1 MGNTISKDRVHMRET
16 VMKKTILLAAVALTV
31 WPFAAQARDI
41 GSVSTT
47 IRLLGAANDKIKIE
61 AFADPK
67 IDGITCYI
75 SRAVTGG
82 ISGAIGLAEDTSDAA
97 IECVQTGPIVFREPI
112 LTREKGEEVFNER
125 RSILFKELHV
135 NRFYDAAA
143 NSVIYLTWSD
153 RLIEGSPKNAISAV
167 TLQPWGTTPPG
178 KPLLK

>member
-1 MGNTISKDRVHMRET
+1 
-16 VMKKTILLAAVALTV
+16 MKSLMKFKYLAALALITMTASS
-31 WPFAAQARDI
+31 AAFARDI

-47 IRLLGAANDKIKIE
+47 FRLLGAANDKIKIE

-97 IECVQTGPIVFREPI
+97 IECVQTGPILFKEPI

-125 RSILFKELHV
+125 RSILFKSLQV
-135 NRFYDAAA
+135 TRFFDKDA
-143 NSVIYLTWSD
+143 NTLVYLTWSD
-153 RLIEGSPKNAISAV
+153 KLIEGSPKNSISAV

-178 KPLLK
+178 QPLLK